1 MTEAANNRHLVS
13 GDNMRTEL
21 TDRSQAQQPI
31 PAPASAMDHPDY
43 VPDPDFQLRGAFSNQ
58 MIDAAMPLFG
68 LVMRLRKQE
77 SHRDIPFLYN
87 AVYNQVNAIVEEM
100 RRYDYEPAQL
110 QAHSY
115 ALCLYI
121 DEAVMSTPWGKSS
134 LWSQKPLLSVF
145 HHETWGGEKIFTV
158 LSRMMQEP
166 KRYQDVLE
174 FIYLCLCL
182 GLRGKYGIDP
192 KGDEALQA
200 LILKLREIILE
211 LRGPPPDLFGDPL
224 ANVAP
229 RDVRLRREWP
239 WWSPLVVSAI
249 ALAGLYGYYRYRLD
263 LLTREAIEALNT
275 LLQP

>member
-1 MTEAANNRHLVS
+1 MTEAANNRP
-13 GDNMRTEL
+13 TEPGASL
-21 TDRSQAQQPI
+21 LSVLAGESQTQQSA
-31 PAPASAMDHPDY
+31 PASASAMDHPDY

-87 AVYNQVNAIVEEM
+87 AVYNQINAIVEEM

-211 LRGPPPDLFGDPL
+211 LRGPPRTSSATRWPTSPRETCACA
-224 ANVAP
+224 ANGPGGAHWWF
-229 RDVRLRREWP
+229 RRSPWP
-239 WWSPLVVSAI
+239 GCTATTATAWTCSPARRS
-249 ALAGLYGYYRYRLD
+249 RR
-263 LLTREAIEALNT
+263 
-275 LLQP
+275 